1 VKRLL
6 IALVLAALA
15 IPASAALSAKYKD
28 WGSSPQAYFMTKA
41 ERAQWDAVKT
51 DEEAQTFVDK
61 FLASRGP
68 NFAAEVADRAAR
80 ADQYFTIGKA
90 AGSKSMRGKVII
102 LLGPPAGLEV
112 VNENDTHVHRDN
124 PDAAGAMTGG
134 SSGAGSG
141 GGKGGGGGMG
151 GDSTSF
157 GSQML
162 SVNSVRKYH
171 FTYADPKLDVVVPAD
186 PNTGKDLPMK
196 RADKLALEDA
206 FELAAAASVRK

>member
-15 IPASAALSAKYKD
+15 MPLAAALSAKYKD
-28 WGSSPQAYFMTKA
+28 WGSSPQGFFMTKA
-41 ERAQWDAVKT
+41 ERVQWDAVKT
-51 DEEAQTFVDK
+51 DQDAQAFVEK

-68 NFAAEVADRAAR
+68 NFASEVADRAAR
-80 ADQYFTIGKA
+80 ADQYFTIGKS

-102 LLGPPAGLEV
+102 LLGPPTALEV

-134 SSGAGSG
+134 TAGGGGGG
-141 GGKGGGGGMG
+141 GGKGGGTS
-151 GDSTSF
+151 GDPSSF
-157 GSQML
+157 GSQMM

-171 FTYADPKLDVVVPAD
+171 FTYADKKLNVVVPAD
-186 PNTGKDLPMK
+186 PNTGRDLPLS
-196 RADKLALEDA
+196 RADKAALEDA
-206 FELAAAASVRK
+206 FELAAQASIRK